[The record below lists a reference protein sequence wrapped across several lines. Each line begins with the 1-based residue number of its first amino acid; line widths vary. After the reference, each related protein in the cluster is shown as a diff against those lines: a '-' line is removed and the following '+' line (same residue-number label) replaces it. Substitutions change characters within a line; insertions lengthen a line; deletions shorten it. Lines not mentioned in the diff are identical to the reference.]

1 MVAET
6 VNKRKLVTVRHINA
20 LTPIEGADAIEVATV
35 EGWRVVVKKGEFNV
49 GDHCVYFEIDSF
61 LPDGNPAWQFLVD
74 KSPRIFEGVKGHKL
88 RTIKLRGQIS
98 QGFVMPLPAFPQV
111 RAEWDR
117 LCLEAPHAGGGIRD
131 VDFSDVLGIV
141 KWEAALPA
149 CLAGQA
155 QGLFPSFIR
164 KTDQERVQNLRAQV
178 FGYDDVIEPFDVTGM
193 TTEAIVAM
201 MARGLLLVED
211 GAEGGKAFKVL
222 KAQADRKARYEVS
235 LKVDGSSMTVFARA
249 RFVEPVMSE
258 DGIQN
263 PIETGVCSR
272 NLQLK
277 VSEENSG
284 NSFVKVATESG
295 LLTALEKLAEG
306 GRDLAVQGE
315 LMGPGIQGN
324 REELKTFQMFI
335 FAIFDIRR
343 GQYLSPSARR
353 EVVKQLQALGAD
365 VQHVP
370 VLHCGAT
377 LDELGIVDIPGA
389 LKFAEGPSIRHP
401 VREGLVFTRIDGE
414 FSLFSF
420 KAINDLFL
428 AKEKD

>member
-1 MVAET
+1 MLAET
-6 VNKRKLVTVRHINA
+6 VDVNGRKLVTVRQINA

-74 KSPRIFEGVKGHKL
+74 KSPRIFEGVRGHKL
-88 RTIKLRGQIS
+88 RTIRLRGQIS
-98 QGFVMPLPAFPQV
+98 QGFVMPLTALPQV

-131 VDFSDVLGIV
+131 VDFSGVLGIV
-141 KWEAALPA
+141 KWEAQLPA

-155 QGLFPSFIR
+155 EGLFPSFIP
-164 KTDQERVQNLRAQV
+164 KTDQERVQNLRARV
-178 FGYDDVIEPFDVTGM
+178 FGYTDELVPFD
-193 TTEAIVAM
+193 TTNIPLDALEAM
-201 MARGLLLVED
+201 RNRGELVWNEAD
-211 GAEGGKAFKVL
+211 SKWNKVL
-222 KAQADRKARYEVS
+222 KAQASPDDRYEVS
-235 LKVDGSSMTVFARA
+235 LKLDGSSMTAFARA
-249 RFVEPVMSE
+249 RFAEPVMAE

-263 PIETGVCSR
+263 PIDTGVCSR

-284 NSFVKVATESG
+284 NSFVSVAIESG
-295 LLTALEKLAEG
+295 LLRALEKLAEDG
-306 GRDLAVQGE
+306 QDLAVQGE

-324 REELKTFQMFI
+324 RDELKTFQMFI
-335 FAIFDIRR
+335 FEIFDIRA
-343 GQYLSPSARR
+343 GKKLAPSARR
-353 EVVKQLQALGAD
+353 AVVKQLQELGAA
-365 VQHVP
+365 VQHAP

-377 LDELGIVDIPGA
+377 LAELGIVDIASA
-389 LKFAEGPSIRHP
+389 LKFAEGPSIKHA
-401 VREGLVFTRIDGE
+401 VREGVVFKRIDGQ
-414 FSLFSF
+414 FSF
-420 KAINDLFL
+420 KVISDLFL